1 MDPNVTLPRRR
12 LRLRSRLIVLLSL
25 ILAAAGSFAAV
36 QDFHGARATTQQAS
50 PHRNHSQPLA
60 VQQTTPIQ
68 WASTFGPI
76 STTSAA
82 LDAHN
87 WSGHLFTGPTFT
99 AVSGQWVVPP
109 VQSSA
114 SGEYSAT
121 WIGVDGVNNA
131 SLIQAGTAQ
140 DTANG
145 TVSYND
151 WYEILPANETLI
163 TSVAPGDHIQASIS
177 EDSPGTWTIAI
188 TDVTS
193 GQSLSQA
200 FAYNGPSTSA
210 EWIEEAPKV
219 SGIQS
224 VLANFGTTQFTGMAW
239 AGSNP
244 SSVVDTNVNM
254 IDGNGNVIASSG
266 AIVNNAFAINR

>member
-1 MDPNVTLPRRR
+1 MDPNVELPRRR
-12 LRLRSRLIVLLSL
+12 LSLRSRLVVLLCL
-25 ILAAAGSFAAV
+25 ILAAAGSIVAV
-36 QDFHGARATTQQAS
+36 QSFNGVKAATQKTA

-60 VQQTTPIQ
+60 VQQTTPVQ
-68 WASTFGPI
+68 WSSTFGPI
-76 STTSAA
+76 STTSGT

-87 WSGHLFTGPTFT
+87 WSGHIFTGPTFT

-114 SGEYSAT
+114 TGEYSAT
-121 WIGVDGVNNA
+121 WIGVDGVNNS

-145 TVSYND
+145 TVSYDD

-177 EDSPGTWTIAI
+177 QNSPGTWTIAI
-188 TDVTS
+188 TDITS

-200 FAYNGPSTSA
+200 FAFNGPSTSA

-219 SGIQS
+219 NGIQS
-224 VLANFGTTQFTGMAW
+224 VLANFGTTQFTDMAW

-244 SSVVDTNVNM
+244 SSVVDTTVNM
-254 IDGNGNVIASSG
+254 IDGSSNVIASSG